1 VEELSFCPQNF
12 LGLENES
19 SNLDNCRVV
28 ILPVP
33 YEATVTYRGG
43 TRLGP
48 AAIIQASQEVETFD
62 LELRADPS
70 EIGIFTCD
78 FLEVDTRGP
87 EHMIERVRRTCREF
101 IEKDKIVALLGGE
114 HSLSLGAVKAYREKH
129 GDLSVLQLDAHGD
142 LRDRYQGSPFNHAC
156 VMRRIYELC
165 PIVPV
170 GVRNLSKEEFD
181 FIRER
186 KLQPIYAEHIHDR
199 GDWVE
204 ACLDRLSD
212 NVYLTVDMDVFDPS
226 IMPAVGTPEPGGL
239 SWHQVLSL
247 LRRVIAERNLV
258 GFDVVE
264 LSPLPGNQAS
274 DFLTARLVYKTIAQI
289 FHRNRGI
296 PQAGKVRR

>member
-1 VEELSFCPQNF
+1 MEELSFRPQSF
-12 LGLENES
+12 LGLENRS
-19 SNLDNCRVV
+19 STLDNCRIV

-33 YEATVTYRGG
+33 YEATVTYRPG
-43 TRLGP
+43 TKLGP
-48 AAIIQASQEVETFD
+48 SAIIQASQEVETFD
-62 LELRADPS
+62 LELKADPS

-87 EHMIERVRRTCREF
+87 EHMIEKVRRACREF

-114 HSLSLGAVKAYREKH
+114 HSLSLGAVKAYREKY

-156 VMRRIYELC
+156 VMRRVDEVC

-170 GVRNLSKEEFD
+170 GVRNLSREEFN

-186 KLQPIYAEHIHDR
+186 KLRPIYAEQIDDN
-199 GDWVE
+199 GDWIE
-204 ACLDRLSD
+204 KCLDRLSE

-226 IMPAVGTPEPGGL
+226 IIPAVGTPEPGGL
-239 SWHQVLSL
+239 SWRQVLSL
-247 LRRVIAERNLV
+247 LKRVVAEKNLV

-264 LSPLPGNQAS
+264 LSPIPGNQTS
-274 DFLTARLVYKTIAQI
+274 DFIAASLIYKIIGYI
-289 FHRNRGI
+289 FQKQRNSSKGRVG
-296 PQAGKVRR
+296 

>member
-1 VEELSFCPQNF
+1 MEELSFRPDSF
-12 LGLENES
+12 LGLENRS
-19 SNLDNCRVV
+19 STLDNCRIV

-33 YEATVTYRGG
+33 YEATVTYRPG
-43 TRLGP
+43 TKLGP
-48 AAIIQASQEVETFD
+48 SAIIQASQEVETFD
-62 LELRADPS
+62 LELKADPS

-87 EHMIERVRRTCREF
+87 EYMIERVRRACHKF

-114 HSLSLGAVKAYREKH
+114 HSLCLGEVRAYREKY

-156 VMRRIYELC
+156 VMRRVYEVC

-186 KLQPIYAEHIHDR
+186 KLQPIYAEQIDDK
-199 GDWVE
+199 GDWIE
-204 ACLDRLSD
+204 RCLDRLSE

-239 SWHQVLSL
+239 SWQQVLSL
-247 LRRVIAERNLV
+247 LKGVVAEKNLV

-264 LSPLPGNQAS
+264 LSPIPGNQTS
-274 DFLTARLVYKTIAQI
+274 DFIAASLIYKIIGYI
-289 FHRNRGI
+289 FQKQRNSSKGRVG
-296 PQAGKVRR
+296 

>member
-1 VEELSFCPQNF
+1 MEELSFRPRSF
-12 LGLENES
+12 LGLENQS
-19 SNLDNCRVV
+19 LTLDNCRVV

-33 YEATVTYRGG
+33 YEATVTYRPG
-43 TRLGP
+43 TKLGP
-48 AAIIQASQEVETFD
+48 SAIMEASQEVETFD
-62 LELRADPS
+62 LELQADPS

-78 FLEVDTRGP
+78 SLEADTRGP
-87 EHMIERVRRTCREF
+87 EYMIERVKRACQKF

-114 HSLSLGAVKAYREKH
+114 HSLCLGAVKACREKY

-156 VMRRIYELC
+156 VMRRVGELC
-165 PIVPV
+165 RIVPV

-181 FIRER
+181 FILER

-226 IMPAVGTPEPGGL
+226 LVPAVGTPEPGGL
-239 SWHQVLSL
+239 SWQQVLSL
-247 LRRVIAERNLV
+247 LRRVVAEKNLV

-264 LSPLPGNQAS
+264 LSPIPGNQTS
-274 DFLTARLVYKTIAQI
+274 DFLTASLVYKIIGYLFRRQ
-289 FHRNRGI
+289 RNSSNR
-296 PQAGKVRR
+296 